1 MAMGLTQRQ
10 SELLAFISRRI
21 GETGIAPSFKEMA
34 EALSIKSKSG
44 VHRVIVVL
52 EERGHIRR
60 LAARLRAIEL
70 VNQGPATAKEAIR
83 ALNEAAYL
91 AAKLARAEGHAGA
104 DALRRI
110 ALDTDQIVEGVAA

>member
-10 SELLAFISRRI
+10 SDLLAFIRRRI
-21 GETGIAPSFKEMA
+21 GETGIAPSFQEMA
-34 EALSIKSKSG
+34 EALSINSKSV
-44 VHRVIVVL
+44 VHGMISTL

-60 LAARLRAIEL
+60 MAARSRAIEL
-70 VNQGPATAKEAIR
+70 VNRGPATAQEAIK
-83 ALNEAAYL
+83 ALNDAAYL
-91 AAKLARAEGHAGA
+91 AAELARGEDHPSA

>member
-10 SELLAFISRRI
+10 SELLAFIRRRI
-21 GETGIAPSFKEMA
+21 GETGIAPSLQEMA
-34 EALSIKSKSG
+34 DALSINSKSV
-44 VHRVIVVL
+44 VHGMIATL

-60 LAARLRAIEL
+60 MAARSRAIEL
-70 VNQGPATAKEAIR
+70 VIQGPATAQEAIK
-83 ALNEAAYL
+83 ALNDAAYL
-91 AAKLARAEGHAGA
+91 AAKLARAEGHPSA